1 MKEES
6 RPYVVCAKWIVFILL
21 MCALSLSFISLLSL
35 LYAGN
40 AGKGHFV
47 VPNINTTLE
56 TKTKCL
62 EHFF

>member
-6 RPYVVCAKWIVFILL
+6 MPYAVCAKWIVFILL

-35 LYAGN
+35 LHAGN
-40 AGKGHFV
+40 AGNGRFV
-47 VPNINTTLE
+47 VPNVTKTLG